1 MHVVS
6 EANLMNKCEID
17 LYQSATKKR
26 GTRIIYIYIYIGG
39 GGGGT
44 IPKYAYSL
52 DYFGLLW
59 IFGYEWSLEVHCRYN
74 SQHIF
79 TGTAT
84 VQYEKTTS
92 KI

>member
-17 LYQSATKKR
+17 LYQSATN
-26 GTRIIYIYIYIGG
+26 
-39 GGGGT
+39 
-44 IPKYAYSL
+44 
-52 DYFGLLW
+52 YFGLLW
-59 IFGYEWSLEVHCRYN
+59 IFGYEWSLEVHCPYN
-74 SQHIF
+74 SQYRF
-79 TGTAT
+79 TGTET